1 MNNWYVMKNWKIKLK
16 NYQRILS
23 LRNRKYD
30 DTNILPWNKGQRYYE
45 SCGTILDHK
54 MQFLSKI
61 TIMIVSFSDYALN
74 LDKLAIVLIDKF
86 FKTSRRI
93 K

>member
-1 MNNWYVMKNWKIKLK
+1 
-16 NYQRILS
+16 
-23 LRNRKYD
+23 
-30 DTNILPWNKGQRYYE
+30 
-45 SCGTILDHK
+45 